1 MYDNRI
7 KKMVNMKEKALVGVL
22 MLETSFNRIP
32 GDIGNPSTFRFPVE
46 YKIVKGALPKRL
58 VIDADPD
65 LIPLFAKAAKK
76 LEEQGI
82 KAITTSCGFMSI
94 FQEELRNAVDIPFF
108 TSSLIQVPMVDKM
121 LGRDKIVGII
131 CCNSKTLTKR
141 HLTAVGITDEM
152 EVAIIGMN
160 EGRYFVKV
168 FLEQSLELEREKL
181 EKEVIE
187 IGKKIV
193 SQNPRV
199 GAVVVEDTN
208 LPPYAKALQEAIGI
222 PVFDVV
228 TLINMVHEALER
240 KSYC

>member
-1 MYDNRI
+1 
-7 KKMVNMKEKALVGVL
+7 MKEKAKIGIL

-32 GDIGNPSTFRFPVE
+32 GDIGNPSTFKFPVE
-46 YKIVKGALPKRL
+46 YRVVKGALPKK
-58 VIDADPD
+58 VVVDADPG

-82 KAITTSCGFMSI
+82 RAITTSCGFMSI

-108 TSSLIQVPMVDKM
+108 TSSLIQVPMIDKM
-121 LGRDKIVGII
+121 LGKDKIVGIMTV
-131 CCNSKTLTKR
+131 NSKTLTKR

-160 EGRYFVKV
+160 EGHYFIKV
-168 FLEQSLELEREKL
+168 FLEQSLELEREKI

-187 IGKKIV
+187 VGKKLV
-193 SQNPRV
+193 RQNPRV
-199 GAVVVEDTN
+199 GAIVVEDTN
-208 LPPYAKALQEAIGI
+208 LPPYAKALQKAIGI